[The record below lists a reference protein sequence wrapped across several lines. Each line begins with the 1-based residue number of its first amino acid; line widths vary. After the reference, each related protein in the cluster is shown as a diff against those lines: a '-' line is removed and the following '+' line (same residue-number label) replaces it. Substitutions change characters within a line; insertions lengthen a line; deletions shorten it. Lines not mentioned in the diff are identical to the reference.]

1 MLEDETKY
9 GAAARV
15 AQIDS
20 ELVDL
25 QQGIA
30 SCLRAQELLVAQD
43 MEIVRQE
50 VNALQVGCCCPPLS
64 ALCHACITRENCI
77 PGWTPQYSTDSLLL
91 CALH

>member
-1 MLEDETKY
+1 MLEDEKKY

-43 MEIVRQE
+43 IETVSQE
-50 VNALQVGCCCPPLS
+50 VSALQVGCC
-64 ALCHACITRENCI
+64 
-77 PGWTPQYSTDSLLL
+77 
-91 CALH
+91 